1 MFTLAF
7 VVGEKKV
14 HLASA
19 SVSEV
24 LGKLVGFSHP
34 HPHPTVVLGV
44 KTARPTIDFPSR
56 VSSQSSQDLLLSQL

>member
-14 HLASA
+14 HLVGA

-24 LGKLVGFSHP
+24 LGKLVGFSRP
-34 HPHPTVVLGV
+34 PPPTVVLGV

-56 VSSQSSQDLLLSQL
+56 VRSQSSQDLLLSQV

>member
-14 HLASA
+14 HLVGA

-24 LGKLVGFSHP
+24 LGKLVGFSRP
-34 HPHPTVVLGV
+34 PPPPTVVLGV

-56 VSSQSSQDLLLSQL
+56 VRSQSSQDLLLSQV

>member
-34 HPHPTVVLGV
+34 PPPTVVLGV

>member
-34 HPHPTVVLGV
+34 PPHCGVRRV